1 MATRAEIINEI
12 KVDLGFPTI
21 KVELDD
27 SVWDAL
33 FSKSLR
39 WFKAKKGL
47 IACTTVPLQDGKNH
61 YDWPAEAYAITD
73 VILPRR
79 TDISDILTLGF
90 FDIIP
95 AAMIL
100 GGSSAPA
107 GLTIDSSAY
116 VMTLQTLEMRRRIFS
131 TEPDW
136 YVIDYPEKKIVIA
149 VRAANVVYSI
159 NTTPLHMIVFYKK
172 HNVDV
177 TDFLGRDEELFYRY
191 MLAKAKI
198 VLGTIR
204 SKYSTYPTA
213 GGSVTM
219 DGDAMKQEGF
229 AEIERLEIEIDDS
242 QGNAGGIVVG

>member
-1 MATRAEIINEI
+1 MATRQDIINEI
-12 KVDLGFPTI
+12 KIDLGHPTI

-27 SVWDAL
+27 VVWDVL

-39 WFKAKKGL
+39 WFKGKKGL
-47 IACTTVPLQDGKNH
+47 IASTTIQLQDGRNH
-61 YDWPAEAYAITD
+61 YDWPTGALAITD

-79 TDISDILTLGF
+79 TDISDLLTLGF

-95 AAMIL
+95 AAQIL
-100 GGSSAPA
+100 GGSSNPA

-131 TEPDW
+131 SEPDW
-136 YVIDYPEKKIVIA
+136 YVIDYPIKKIVIA
-149 VRAANVVYSI
+149 VKASNVVYSI
-159 NTTPLHMIVFYKK
+159 NTAPLHMIVFYKK
-172 HNVDV
+172 DDIDV
-177 TDFLGRDEELFYRY
+177 TDFLGRDEEMFYRY
-191 MLAKAKI
+191 MLAKAK
-198 VLGTIR
+198 VMLGTIR

-213 GGSVTM
+213 GGSITM
-219 DGDAMKQEGF
+219 DGDALKQEGF